1 MRYEFRNRRDA
12 GRELA
17 QRLAGWGGRDDVI
30 ILALPR
36 GGVPVADEIAR
47 ELDAPLDVLL
57 VRKLGVPGHEE
68 LAMGAI
74 ASGGVRMVNDE
85 VIGSL
90 RLPLSVID
98 EVAEREQRELER
110 RERAFRDDLPPPA
123 VSGRVVILV
132 DDGLATGATMR
143 VAIEALRLQS
153 PGRIVVA
160 VPVGSPDT
168 VRSVA
173 LLVDEVVCLL
183 TPESFFA
190 VGQWY
195 GDFSQVTDA
204 DVRAI
209 LAESRRV
216 AIEQPE
222 DETPAT

>member
-47 ELDAPLDVLL
+47 ELDAPPDVLL

-204 DVRAI
+204 DVRSI

>member
-1 MRYEFRNRRDA
+1 MRYEFRNRRGRRTSLHSDSRA
-12 GRELA
+12 GRP
-17 QRLAGWGGRDDVI
+17 DDVI

-98 EVAEREQRELER
+98 EVAAREQRELER

>member
-1 MRYEFRNRRDA
+1 
-12 GRELA
+12 
-17 QRLAGWGGRDDVI
+17 
-30 ILALPR
+30 
-36 GGVPVADEIAR
+36 
-47 ELDAPLDVLL
+47 
-57 VRKLGVPGHEE
+57 
-68 LAMGAI
+68 
-74 ASGGVRMVNDE
+74 MVNDE

-98 EVAEREQRELER
+98 EVAAREQRELER